1 MSRRIPAEEISCAV
15 SYSCGVFCVTTNVL
29 LIAGA
34 GRSGSTFLS
43 QLLSQNDD
51 CQNVGQIR
59 HLPMSMHKGWQCS
72 CGEALPLC
80 RYWGQVAAQMVK
92 AHGSTAMEELRDGFA
107 AFQKTSNQ
115 TSNWSD
121 TSVRRA
127 ISDAHPRFL
136 ELLTS
141 LYRFAS
147 TEANN
152 RVLIDSSKVPNLA
165 LALQLA
171 EGINLHILNLVRDP
185 RAVAVSWSK
194 LVKKPDVLRQ
204 RARNWNKRVNMMQE
218 LQELAGEN
226 FLQLKY
232 EDFASTPQP
241 VLEQIQAWAGLTQDT
256 GFFTG
261 PQSAEISWERTHLFP
276 PANEEVL
283 QKQATNI
290 EIRPASSWKSEAHA
304 EVRKMA
310 EEINFPKASKLGY
323 SKAL

>member
-1 MSRRIPAEEISCAV
+1 MTIKV
-15 SYSCGVFCVTTNVL
+15 V

-43 QLLSQNDD
+43 QLLSQNED

-59 HLPMSMHKGWQCS
+59 HLPMSMHKNWPCS
-72 CGEALPLC
+72 CGQTLPLC
-80 RYWGQVAAQMVK
+80 GYWGQIAARMVQT
-92 AHGSTAMEELRDGFA
+92 HGASAMEELRDGFA

-115 TSNWSD
+115 INNWSD
-121 TSVRRA
+121 AKARNDIRA
-127 ISDAHPRFL
+127 AHPRFL
-136 ELLTS
+136 ELLVS

-147 TEANN
+147 AEAQN
-152 RVLIDSSKVPNLA
+152 RVLIDSSKLPNLA

-171 EGINLHILNLVRDP
+171 EGIDLYILNLVRDP

-194 LVKKPDVLRQ
+194 LVKKTEVLRQ
-204 RARNWNKRVNMMQE
+204 RARNWNKRVKRMQE
-218 LQELAGEN
+218 LEQVADDA

-232 EDFASTPQP
+232 EDFANTPRP

-256 GFFTG
+256 SFFIAS
-261 PQSAEISWERTHLFP
+261 QSAEISWERTHLFP

-283 QKQATNI
+283 QKQATRI
-290 EIRPASSWKSEAHA
+290 DIRPASSWKSEAHT

-310 EEINFPKASKLGY
+310 EEINFPKAAKLGY
-323 SKAL
+323 RKAL